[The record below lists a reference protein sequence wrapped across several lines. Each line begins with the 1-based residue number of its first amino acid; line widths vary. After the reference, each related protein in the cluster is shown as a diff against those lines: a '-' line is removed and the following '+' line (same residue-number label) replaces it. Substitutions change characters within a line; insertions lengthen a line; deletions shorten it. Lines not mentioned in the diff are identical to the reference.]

1 MSKIVGA
8 RIGNTITN
16 DRAMII
22 EAIDHN
28 RVTEFLDRDRM
39 KFMATM
45 DQGHYWEAIASGPT
59 LFCVDESGKLI
70 SS

>member
-1 MSKIVGA
+1 
-8 RIGNTITN
+8 
-16 DRAMII
+16 MII